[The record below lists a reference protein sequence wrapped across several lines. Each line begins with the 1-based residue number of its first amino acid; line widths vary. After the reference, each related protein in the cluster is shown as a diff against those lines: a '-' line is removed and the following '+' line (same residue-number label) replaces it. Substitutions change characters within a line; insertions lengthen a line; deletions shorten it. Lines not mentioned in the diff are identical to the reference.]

1 MPDNTLASRFPMY
14 AEVLVYLRL
23 VQNSEQESLAL
34 ESSNDQTVLALVHV
48 TGIPRMIHLAVC
60 TR

>member
-1 MPDNTLASRFPMY
+1 MY